1 MSRRPSLAIG
11 PSDVTAFFALLIIL
25 QAAGRG
31 YAFQESGSALT
42 EVREAFA
49 GGDFDHSR
57 WALANTS
64 VAVTKTDFSRGSFRL
79 VVPPGPDMRPLVG
92 LSSRFGLEG
101 DFDIVVDYVIHSLPK
116 PAKEWVNVS
125 IFINGPGGMAA
136 MTRTNNAASG
146 HGYTT
151 WFQPPAGS
159 KAQVQATGT
168 STDDKTGRLRLAR
181 VGSELRFYAS
191 ASGQPFRQVAA
202 ADYGDRP
209 VETLAFQV
217 FAPALKAPVDV
228 EFDNIAVKADR
239 LTGLVYVPPSTYG
252 PLPWVGGGV
261 VVVAVALL
269 WWWSTRRSA

>member
-1 MSRRPSLAIG
+1 MSRRPSFPIG
-11 PSDVTAFFALLIIL
+11 PNAAAAFFALLIVL
-25 QAAGRG
+25 LAAERG
-31 YAFQESGSALT
+31 NAFQETGSALT
-42 EVREAFA
+42 EIREDFT

-64 VAVTKTDFSRGSFRL
+64 VAVTKIGFSRGRIRL

-101 DFDIVVDYVIHSLPK
+101 DFDVVVDYVIHSLPK

-146 HGYTT
+146 HGYST

-159 KAQVQATGT
+159 KAQVQASGT
-168 STDDKTGRLRLAR
+168 PTEDKTGRLRLAR
-181 VGSELRFYAS
+181 VGTELRFSAS
-191 ASGQPFRQVAA
+191 AAGQPFHQLAA
-202 ADYGDRP
+202 VEYGDRA

-217 FAPALKAPVDV
+217 LAPALKAPVDV
-228 EFDNIAVKADR
+228 EFHNITVKADR

-252 PLPWVGGGV
+252 PLPWIGGGL

-269 WWWSTRRSA
+269 WWWSTRRRA